1 MSTTSSV
8 TGTGTGSSTYATTA
22 DLAASLDSD
31 TFLELL
37 VTEIQNQDPM
47 EPMSNSEICEQLG
60 QIWELQSNMDLSDTL
75 ESLSTNL
82 ESVVLAQ
89 NLASANSM
97 IGRLAVGE
105 TEESGEIAGYV
116 NGVAVEDGR
125 IKVYIA
131 EHTCDLE
138 DISEVLDASLLDTYT
153 ETGSKEATRGGEEG

>member
-8 TGTGTGSSTYATTA
+8 TSTSTDSSTYATTA

-37 VTEIQNQDPM
+37 ITEIQNQDPM
-47 EPMSNSEICEQLG
+47 EPMSNSEICEQLS

-75 ESLSTNL
+75 ESLSSNL
-82 ESVVLAQ
+82 ESVALAQ

-105 TEESGEIAGYV
+105 TEENGEIAGYV
-116 NGVAVEDGR
+116 NGVTIEDGK

-138 DISEVLDASLLDTYT
+138 DISEVLDASLLETYT
-153 ETGSKEATRGGEEG
+153 ETESEEETEEVGEG